1 MNALTRDLADLT
13 RVAESQ
19 SRRQRPFPPEAASDA
34 ADRMAQ

>member
-13 RVAESQ
+13 RVDGITD
-19 SRRQRPFPPEAASDA
+19 RRQRPFPPEAASDA